1 MRVRGISCENT
12 RRIVERTVSVP
23 GWRFDGVTRGGHG
36 QLRWQPDPE
45 VEPVLLFFGMSPG
58 DRNAWKKLAVD
69 VERVSGVVVWQRT
82 KHGAAHR
89 RPSST
94 PESARLQR
102 ERDRFAVEPD
112 ARAARRA
119 QAKAAASADR
129 RRREIGDLMRP
140 G

>member
-12 RRIVERTVSVP
+12 RRIVERTLSVP
-23 GWRFDGVTRGGHG
+23 GWFFDGVTRGGHG
-36 QLRWQPDPE
+36 QLRWQPGSGA
-45 VEPVLLFFGMSPG
+45 EPVLLFFGMSPG

-69 VERVSGVVVWQRT
+69 IERTSGVVVWQRT
-82 KHGAAHR
+82 KHGQARR

-94 PESARLQR
+94 PESARLAR
-102 ERDRFAVEPD
+102 ERERFALEAD

-119 QAKAAASADR
+119 QARAAAAAERER
-129 RRREIGDLMRP
+129 RQITDLMRP